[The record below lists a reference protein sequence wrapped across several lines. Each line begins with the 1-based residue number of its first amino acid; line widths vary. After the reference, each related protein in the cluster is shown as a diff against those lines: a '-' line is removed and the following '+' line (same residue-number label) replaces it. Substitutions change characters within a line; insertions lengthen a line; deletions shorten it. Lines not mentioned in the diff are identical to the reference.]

1 MDFDKRYATDK
12 QAEQDGVE
20 VRLDDGCTILV
31 ARANNRKFKS
41 EMRRL
46 MKPYQNQERRGTF
59 DADLRDDL
67 TRQAVA
73 KFVLLGWKG
82 IELDGKLVKYSP
94 EKAEELMKRSEDFEN
109 DVIDAATMMET
120 FRAIELEEGAKNSA
134 AS

>member
-12 QAEQDGVE
+12 VAEQEGVE

-31 ARANNRKFKS
+31 ARANNRKFRA

-46 MKPYQNQERRGTF
+46 MRPYQNQERRGTF
-59 DADLRDDL
+59 DPDLKDDL
-67 TRQAVA
+67 TRKAVA
-73 KFVLLGWKG
+73 RFVLLGWTG
-82 IELDGKLVKYSP
+82 IVLEGKKIKYSP

-109 DVIDAATMMET
+109 DVIDAASMMET
-120 FRAIELEEGAKNSA
+120 FRAVELEEGAKNSE

>member
-20 VRLDDGCTILV
+20 VKLDDGCTILV
-31 ARANNRKFKS
+31 ARANNRKFKA

-46 MKPYQNQERRGTF
+46 MRPYQNQERRGTF
-59 DADLRDDL
+59 DPDLRDDL

-82 IELDGKLVKYSP
+82 IELGGKAVKYSS

-120 FRAIELEEGAKNSA
+120 FRAVELEEGAKNSE

>member
-1 MDFDKRYATDK
+1 MDFGKHYDTDK
-12 QAEQDGVE
+12 EAEQNGVE
-20 VRLDDGCTILV
+20 VALAEGCTIIV
-31 ARANNRKFKS
+31 ARANNRKFKE

-46 MKPYQNQERRGTF
+46 MKPHARQDARGTF
-59 DADLRDDL
+59 DPVLRDNL

-82 IELDGKLVKYSP
+82 IELDGKPLKYSP
-94 EKAEELMKRSEDFEN
+94 ENAEMLMKRSEDFEN

-120 FRAIELEEGAKNSA
+120 FRAEALEEGAKNSE

>member
-1 MDFDKRYATDK
+1 MDFDKRYLTDK

-31 ARANNRKFKS
+31 ARANNRKFKA

-46 MKPYQNQERRGTF
+46 MRPYQNQERRGTF
-59 DADLRDDL
+59 DPDLRDEL
-67 TRQAVA
+67 TRQAVS

-82 IELDGKLVKYSP
+82 ITLKGKDVKYSP
-94 EKAEELMKRSEDFEN
+94 AKAEELMKRSEDFEN

-120 FRAIELEEGAKNSA
+120 FRVVQVEEGAKNSE